1 MKTGIELIAIERR
14 EQIEKHGWSLE
25 HDKDYARGQLLQAAE
40 FCLDQARRKQ
50 TGIGVDIQTWPEGW
64 LKHFEEKIRSKSVI
78 QQYIVA
84 GAFYLAEHDRTGDDY
99 KKITIQIS
107 AEIDRL
113 IKTGDY
119 EFCENCDLVIDIDK
133 VIYDSDGT
141 PLCRK
146 CCDELLM
153 NAEIEEA
160 E

>member
-25 HDKDYARGQLLQAAE
+25 HDRDYARGQLLQAAE

-64 LKHFEEKIRSKSVI
+64 LKHFEGKIRSKSVI

-99 KKITIQIS
+99 SKIINQIA

-113 IKTGDY
+113 ISVGGY
-119 EFCENCDLVIDIDK
+119 ELCENCDSIIDCEDAIKTTDD
-133 VIYDSDGT
+133 VY
-141 PLCRK
+141 LCKSCYYSLRRQK
-146 CCDELLM
+146 
-153 NAEIEEA
+153 
-160 E
+160 